1 MSSNQVSQGHERSGS
16 MFHVADL
23 KTVNV
28 KVQAPFVA
36 AAIRALRSSIFKK
49 SPEVQ
54 QALAIAALIEQKY
67 DLSRVDLFVPVS
79 DTICALLEPFSG
91 TLLSGTLHRVGTE
104 IFPAL
109 ITVLGIPPGNVKA
122 AMGLKEPVDVVRA
135 LCTNYTQCVVGPEAG
150 DLTPLITESGVSVI
164 DTTMMP
170 CQLQMGVFAGA
181 GVLTRMFRDT
191 ALVEKHCRARG
202 DSTCVYDFTF
212 PTR

>member
-1 MSSNQVSQGHERSGS
+1 MSSNQVMQGHERWASI
-16 MFHVADL
+16 FYVADR
-23 KTVNV
+23 KTLNV
-28 KVQAPFVA
+28 KLQAPFVV

-67 DLSRVDLFVPVS
+67 DLSRVDLFVPAL
-79 DTICALLEPFSG
+79 DTLCAVLDPLSG
-91 TLLSGTLHRVGTE
+91 TLLSGTLRRVGTE

-122 AMGLKEPVDVVRA
+122 AMGLNEPADLVRA
-135 LCTNYTQCVVGPEAG
+135 LCTNYTQCVLGPEAG
-150 DLTPLITESGVSVI
+150 ALTPVDMESGIRVI

-181 GVLTRMFRDT
+181 GELTRLYRDS
-191 ALVEKHCRARG
+191 ALVEKQCRAKG
-202 DSTCVYDFTF
+202 DSSCVYDIAFTA
-212 PTR
+212 R